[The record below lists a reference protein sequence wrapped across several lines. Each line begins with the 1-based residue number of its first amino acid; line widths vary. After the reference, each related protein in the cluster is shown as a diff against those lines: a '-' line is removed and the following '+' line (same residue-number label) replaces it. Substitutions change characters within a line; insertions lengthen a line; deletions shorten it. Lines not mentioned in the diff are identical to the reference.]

1 MVDKDTILQVLC
13 GLMKNPQLL
22 SETDKYR
29 LTPDDFTT
37 LFEKIVFSSIY
48 NLYKDGAQKIT
59 VFDIDTYL
67 NTHKASK
74 ATFEKNKGIEYLQ
87 DGLEFVQEENFPFY
101 YKRLKK
107 FNCLRD
113 LKKEGYDIS
122 RFYEPDYSNPKAKE
136 INEKFEK
143 MEVSDIFNSVR
154 KSFIKVETDYS
165 LGEGTETTDAT
176 HNLKELLDE
185 LKVKP
190 EVGMALQGDIF
201 NTICRGAR
209 KTKFYIRSSS
219 SGVGKA
225 LPNSTLIPTPNG
237 WKRVDE
243 IKVGDYLFDGFGKP
257 TKVLGVF
264 PQGEKEVYNVNFK
277 DGRQAHCCSEHLW
290 SFCTPGQ
297 KKESKEERKFYTET
311 LQEIIDNRPLVV
323 DKASQVL
330 VPVNMAVEYEEKP
343 HLIPPYI
350 FGLALGDGS
359 FRQHNTNKSF
369 QFSSESE
376 ELPNAIGEVMGWV
389 VKRNSS
395 KNFTWCFGFKD
406 QQEGREKINVWVEDF
421 LIEYPDLINVK
432 SNEKYI
438 PRNYLE
444 DSVENR
450 FELLNG
456 LLDSDGAVDLKGRVG
471 YTTNSLKLAENVQEL
486 CRSLGFMANITIDDH
501 KDTSKCYNLRIY
513 GRPDDKVKLFKL
525 KRKKERILN
534 WYNSRKRKEK
544 NEFNPI
550 VSIEKTGR
558 FEEMTCF
565 LVDNEEHLFL
575 TEDFIVT
582 HNTRLSLGDACNL
595 SYPVKF
601 NTENWRW
608 EWTGANEKTLFIAT
622 EQELSEIQTLIL
634 AFLTGFNEEKILYS
648 NYNSE
653 EYKIVKQA
661 IKVMERYKDNLFI
674 VRLANPNIEQVKA
687 VVKQNWVVNNI
698 QNVFY
703 DYIFSSPSLL
713 NEFRDLHIREDV
725 ALAMFSTALKDL
737 AVDLGLFV
745 MSSTQ
750 TNAKSED
757 GKPIKNE
764 AVIRGSRAIID
775 KCDVACV
782 VSRVTKEDLAL
793 LEAPISVIGC
803 APDQVTDIYKV
814 RRGRYTNV
822 KVWSYTDLGT
832 CRKKDLFIT
841 DDRYNAI
848 EGFECLTFNF
858 QEADTTGI
866 VDFLKDLND
875 SVEND
880 NELELNS
887 RSAAAPKINLD
898 DMVAED
904 NFAKG
909 GFGELL

>member
-29 LTPDDFTT
+29 LTPDDFTA
-37 LFEKIVFSSIY
+37 LFEKIIFSSIY

-87 DGLEFVQEENFPFY
+87 DGLDFVQEENFPFY

-165 LGEGTETTDAT
+165 LGEGTETTDAIY
-176 HNLKELLDE
+176 NLRELLDE

-190 EVGMALQGDIF
+190 EVGVPLQGDIF

-219 SGVGKA
+219 SGVGK
-225 LPNSTLIPTPNG
+225 
-237 WKRVDE
+237 
-243 IKVGDYLFDGFGKP
+243 
-257 TKVLGVF
+257 
-264 PQGEKEVYNVNFK
+264 
-277 DGRQAHCCSEHLW
+277 
-290 SFCTPGQ
+290 
-297 KKESKEERKFYTET
+297 
-311 LQEIIDNRPLVV
+311 
-323 DKASQVL
+323 
-330 VPVNMAVEYEEKP
+330 
-343 HLIPPYI
+343 
-350 FGLALGDGS
+350 
-359 FRQHNTNKSF
+359 
-369 QFSSESE
+369 
-376 ELPNAIGEVMGWV
+376 
-389 VKRNSS
+389 
-395 KNFTWCFGFKD
+395 
-406 QQEGREKINVWVEDF
+406 
-421 LIEYPDLINVK
+421 
-432 SNEKYI
+432 
-438 PRNYLE
+438 
-444 DSVENR
+444 
-450 FELLNG
+450 
-456 LLDSDGAVDLKGRVG
+456 
-471 YTTNSLKLAENVQEL
+471 
-486 CRSLGFMANITIDDH
+486 
-501 KDTSKCYNLRIY
+501 
-513 GRPDDKVKLFKL
+513 
-525 KRKKERILN
+525 
-534 WYNSRKRKEK
+534 
-544 NEFNPI
+544 
-550 VSIEKTGR
+550 
-558 FEEMTCF
+558 
-565 LVDNEEHLFL
+565 
-575 TEDFIVT
+575 
-582 HNTRLSLGDACNL
+582 TRLSLGDACNL

-648 NYNSE
+648 SYNSE

-661 IKVMERYKDNLFI
+661 VKIMEHYKDNLFI

-713 NEFRDLHIREDV
+713 NEFRDLNIREDV

-803 APDQVTDIYKV
+803 APNQVTDIYKV

-848 EGFECLTFNF
+848 VGFECLTFNF
-858 QEADTTGI
+858 EEADTTGI

-887 RSAAAPKINLD
+887 RSAAAPKIDLED
-898 DMVAED
+898 VVAED